1 MAIAAEDDDAYAVAA
16 SADVP
21 HGFEDDLAL
30 VEVAGPLRDFGVSI
44 ALLGWTHEVRN
55 MFADYVLWKHVSTLM
70 IRSGLGK
77 YKSENMLTVSVEP
90 KRQLRVKGME
100 EMMNFHLTPEGSGRE
115 RKFSKEESWSR
126 PSMDLMGELA
136 LAECSGVR

>member
-1 MAIAAEDDDAYAVAA
+1 
-16 SADVP
+16 
-21 HGFEDDLAL
+21 
-30 VEVAGPLRDFGVSI
+30 
-44 ALLGWTHEVRN
+44 

-70 IRSGLGK
+70 IRSRLGK
-77 YKSENMLTVSVEP
+77 NSENMLTVSVEP

-115 RKFSKEESWSR
+115 RKVSREESWSR